1 MLHFDQL
8 QTPVWIYDTVNFRI
22 HWANSSAL
30 DLWQAD
36 SLPELTSRDFRTDAS
51 DAVYQTLLTYLD
63 EFEKGHSIC
72 RWWRLSP
79 QGQVKDVYCQFSGIR
94 LDDGHMAMLVEG
106 LETDKDQLN
115 PLFSGAAVVSLLDAK
130 GDLISAS
137 PSLQEQFGGQIH
149 QLANLLQYPEQ
160 VPVLLKIVSEQSFHQ
175 EDIRVKTLRGCRW
188 YSIELRR
195 ARSAAEGQFTVTL
208 QDIHDRKSRELQFQQ
223 MALLDPL
230 TGILNRTGMMQ
241 KLSLLVER
249 DISFSLFYL
258 DLDGFKPIND
268 SFGHGAGDELLLEV
282 ANRLRQL
289 AGEGTMIARI
299 GGDEFIVAVENAASE
314 EQRRDFASSIV
325 ATVSGQYR
333 VVKESMEIS
342 LSVSVGIACFPE
354 HEQDLNLLLAD
365 ADTAMYMAKNSGRR
379 CWLEYR
385 QGMREQFHR
394 RTHISQKLSVALSDN
409 EFSLVYQPIINVTT
423 GSVIVVET
431 LVRWNSPELGVVSAE
446 ELIDAAEHCGMI
458 REISSWIYKQACQDF
473 IAIRNRFGEQVLLS
487 VNISGLQI
495 LQGSVVESLVDA
507 LADTGLKPDDLVL
520 ELTEN
525 VMLPD
530 STEYAGTINQLV
542 AMGFGIAIDDFGSGF
557 SCLAYLNSIPADWVK
572 LDREFVRQ
580 LNKGTETIRCIN
592 QLINALG
599 MQVIVEGIENQTQSH
614 QLQACGVLN
623 QQGFWHSKPIGLQGL
638 LKGSGEL
645 RKINDM

>member
-8 QTPVWIYDTVNFRI
+8 QTPVWIYDTVNFRM
-22 HWANSSAL
+22 HWANNSAL
-30 DLWQAD
+30 RLWQAD
-36 SLPELTSRDFRTDAS
+36 DLSELTSRDFRTDAS

-72 RWWRLSP
+72 RWWRLTP
-79 QGQVKDVYCQFSGIR
+79 QGQVKNVYCQFSGIR
-94 LDDGHMAMLVEG
+94 LTDGHMAMLVEG

-115 PLFSGAAVVSLLDAK
+115 PLFGGTAVVSLLDAK

-149 QLANLLQYPEQ
+149 QLADLLQYPDQ
-160 VPVLLKIVSEQSFHQ
+160 APVLLRIVSEQGFHQ
-175 EDIRVKTLRGCRW
+175 EDIRVKALSGSRW

-195 ARSAAEGQFTVTL
+195 ARNIADGQFTVTL
-208 QDIHDRKSRELQFQQ
+208 QDINDRKSRELQFQQ

-230 TGILNRTGMMQ
+230 TGILNRTGMVQ
-241 KLSLLVER
+241 KLSPLVER
-249 DISFSLFYL
+249 DIPFALFYL

-282 ANRLRQL
+282 ANRLRKL
-289 AGEGTMIARI
+289 AGEDSMIARI
-299 GGDEFIVAVENAASE
+299 GGDEFIVAVENAVLE
-314 EQRRDFASSIV
+314 DERRQFASALV
-325 ATVSGQYR
+325 ETVSGQYR
-333 VVKESMEIS
+333 VLEETLLIS

-354 HEQDLNLLLAD
+354 HEKDLSLLLAD
-365 ADTAMYMAKNSGRR
+365 ADTAMYVAKGSGRR

-394 RTHISQKLSVALSDN
+394 RTHISQKLSSALNND
-409 EFSLVYQPIINVTT
+409 EFSLVYQPIINVIT
-423 GSVIVVET
+423 GAVVMVET
-431 LVRWNSPELGVVSAE
+431 LVRWKSPELGDVSAE

-458 REISSWIYKQACQDF
+458 REVSSWIYKQACQDF
-473 IAIRNRFGEQVLLS
+473 MATRNRFGEQVLLS

-495 LQGSVVESLVDA
+495 LQGSVVESLTDA
-507 LADTGLKPDDLVL
+507 LAGSGLKPEDLVL

-530 STEYAGTINQLV
+530 STEYSSTINQLV

-557 SCLAYLNSIPADWVK
+557 SCLAYLNSIPANWVK

-580 LNKGTETIRCIN
+580 LDKGSETISCIN

-599 MQVIVEGIENQTQSH
+599 MQVIVEGIENQVQSH
-614 QLQACGVLN
+614 QLQACGVVN
-623 QQGFWHSKPIGLQGL
+623 QQGFLYSKPIALPRL
-638 LKGSGEL
+638 LKGCDEL
-645 RKINDM
+645 HKVNDM